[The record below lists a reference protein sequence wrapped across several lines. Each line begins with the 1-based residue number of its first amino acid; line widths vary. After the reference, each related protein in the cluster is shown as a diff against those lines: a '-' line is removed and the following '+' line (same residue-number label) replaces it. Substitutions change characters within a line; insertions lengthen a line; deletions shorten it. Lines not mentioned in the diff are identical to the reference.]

1 MVKLAVLI
9 SGNGSNLQA
18 IINAIAEES
27 LHAEICCVVSDHPK
41 AYGLQRAKFVGIPT
55 HTVQRGENMSQTLS
69 VFVKEADYIIL
80 AGFLSIL
87 SVDFCKQWRK
97 RIINLHPSLLP
108 KYGGKGMYGNFVH
121 QAVIN
126 NNEKESGATVHWVTE
141 EIDKGAILLQES
153 CPVSPHDTAATLAQK
168 VHQIEH
174 RILLKALEKLSTQN
188 NSK

>member
-18 IINAIAEES
+18 IINAIENNE
-27 LHAEICCVVSDHPK
+27 LQVEICSVVSDNPK
-41 AYGLQRAKFVGIPT
+41 AYGLQRANFVGIPT
-55 HTVQRGENMSQTLS
+55 HTVEKGQQMSQQISNL
-69 VFVKEADYIIL
+69 VKGADYIVL

-87 SVDFCKQWRK
+87 SVDFCKEWKR

-141 EIDKGAILLQES
+141 EIDKGDILVQES
-153 CPVSPHDTAATLAQK
+153 CSVSPNDTAETLAQK
-168 VHQIEH
+168 IHKIEH
-174 RILLKALEKLSTQN
+174 RILLKAIQKLSIQ
-188 NSK
+188 K